1 MLRKVAIGIVAVVGA
16 LVALFAVAFAAAQT
30 PPAKDKIADVVA
42 GKLSGPQ
49 RQAEVQ
55 GLGGLLPFDIRVG
68 RFALRDDKGVWL
80 EVNKARVKLS
90 PTDLL
95 KGDIHVE
102 DAGAE
107 RVAVDHLPPP
117 GPPAPPSSE
126 PFKLPQLPQLPDS
139 LPKVQVDRLHLDS
152 VELHQPVLGEAA
164 TFSLEGTGGTGPD
177 GKRPALNLAL
187 RRTDQPTASLDLD
200 AHLDLAARN
209 LGINLQGSE
218 TGGLVAALTKR
229 PEAGPL
235 HLSLTGDGPLDD
247 WRGRLQGEVERLARL
262 DTTIDLAYA
271 STHRIGI
278 DGSFTAAPGALP
290 ANLGPVIGNEAK
302 LALHAGEHAPA
313 GEPASAPFS
322 LDQILLQAGALS
334 LTGSG
339 TADTGADHLDGRIQ
353 LQVPNL
359 ADLSGL
365 AGTPL
370 AGRAG
375 LTLGASGRVQEPALR
390 LDLAGSGI
398 TAAKATLASLGGG
411 YDVTLLRAPDG
422 AIAGA
427 RIEGAATADG
437 LAVDGRQLGD
447 GRAALEIRAEAPPVG
462 KIKLDRVALTSGLAR
477 LDLSGAVDRASLQGQ
492 LRLGGGVPDL
502 AAVLALVPQQPGSS
516 LPPLRG
522 ALSLDGTA
530 RLGDQAN
537 RIDADLTLTGQ
548 DLQGLPPGAQE
559 LLGPSPKLTA
569 NATIE
574 QKKAVNVG
582 QLRLEGAALTVSGDP
597 KLGLDRKLGGTVT
610 AELPD
615 LARLEPVVKQP

>member
-1 MLRKVAIGIVAVVGA
+1 MSTTGSTSIYASVKPSSPAFLPPRSRMLRKLAIGIVAVVGA
-16 LVALFAVAFAAAQT
+16 LVALLAVAFAAAQT

-42 GKLSGPQ
+42 DKLSGPQ
-49 RQAEVQ
+49 QQAEVQ

-126 PFKLPQLPQLPDS
+126 PFKLPQLSQLPES

-164 TFSLEGTGGTGPD
+164 IFSLEGTGGTGPD
-177 GKRPALNLAL
+177 GKRPALNLAVS
-187 RRTDQPTASLDLD
+187 RTDQPTASLDLD
-200 AHLDLAARN
+200 DHLDLAARN
-209 LGINLQGSE
+209 LGINLHGSE
-218 TGGLVAALTKR
+218 TGGLMAALTKR

-235 HLSLTGDGPLDD
+235 HLSLVGDGPLDD
-247 WRGRLQGEVERLARL
+247 WRGRLQGGVERLARL
-262 DTTIDLAYA
+262 DATIDLAYA
-271 STHRIGI
+271 STRRVGI
-278 DGSFTAAPGALP
+278 DGTFTAAPGALP
-290 ANLGPVIGNEAK
+290 PDLAPVVGSEAR
-302 LALHAGEHAPA
+302 LALHAGE
-313 GEPASAPFS
+313 SAPGVFR
-322 LDQILLQAGALS
+322 LDQLLLQAGALS

-339 TADTGADHLDGRIQ
+339 TADTGADHLDGRVQ

-375 LTLGASGRVQEPALR
+375 LALGASGRVQEPALR

-427 RIEGAATADG
+427 RIDGAATADG
-437 LAVDGRQLGD
+437 LAGDGRPLGD
-447 GRAALEIRAEAPPVG
+447 GHVALEIRAEAPPAG
-462 KIKLDRVALTSGLAR
+462 EIKLDRVALTGGVTR
-477 LDLSGAVDRASLQGQ
+477 LHRSGAV
-492 LRLGGGVPDL
+492 
-502 AAVLALVPQQPGSS
+502 
-516 LPPLRG
+516 
-522 ALSLDGTA
+522 
-530 RLGDQAN
+530 
-537 RIDADLTLTGQ
+537 
-548 DLQGLPPGAQE
+548 
-559 LLGPSPKLTA
+559 
-569 NATIE
+569 
-574 QKKAVNVG
+574 
-582 QLRLEGAALTVSGDP
+582 
-597 KLGLDRKLGGTVT
+597 
-610 AELPD
+610 
-615 LARLEPVVKQP
+615 

>member
-68 RFALRDDKGVWL
+68 RVALRDDKGVWL

-117 GPPAPPSSE
+117 GPPAPPSGE
-126 PFKLPQLPQLPDS
+126 PFKLPQLPQLPES
-139 LPKVQVDRLHLDS
+139 LPKLQVDRLHLDS

-164 TFSLEGTGGTGPD
+164 TFSLEGTGGTGPG

-218 TGGLVAALTKR
+218 TGGLVAALTKH
-229 PEAGPL
+229 PDAGPL
-235 HLSLTGDGPLDD
+235 RLSLVGDGPLDD

-271 STHRIGI
+271 STHRVGI
-278 DGSFTAAPGALP
+278 DGTFTAARGAPPPDL
-290 ANLGPVIGNEAK
+290 APVVGNEAK
-302 LALHAGEHAPA
+302 LALHAGE
-313 GEPASAPFS
+313 SAPGVFR
-322 LDQILLQAGALS
+322 LDQLLLQAGALS

-339 TADTGADHLDGRIQ
+339 TADTGADRLDGRVQ
-353 LQVPNL
+353 LQVPTL

-398 TAAKATLASLGGG
+398 SAAKATLASLGGG

-427 RIEGAATADG
+427 RIGGAATADG

-447 GRAALEIRAEAPPVG
+447 GHAALEIRAEAPPAG
-462 KIKLDRVALTSGLAR
+462 EIKLDRVALTSGLAR

-522 ALSLDGTA
+522 ALSLDGAA

-548 DLQGLPPGAQE
+548 NLQGLPPGAQE

-569 NATIE
+569 NATVE